1 MIHLQHHSNDPGFVT
16 VIFELP
22 AQLWADKVS
31 LAGDFNNW
39 NKHGLSIRHDRD
51 GCWRLRMLMVTGRCY
66 QFCYVVD
73 GAWFCEPS
81 TPSTSVLVPNVG
93 QRIVSVL
100 DTSLPLKKIAV

>member
-1 MIHLQHHSNDPGFVT
+1 MIHIQHHSDNPGFVT

-39 NKHGLSIRHDRD
+39 NKRNLPFRHDRD
-51 GCWRLRMLMVTGRCY
+51 GCWRLRILMVTGHCY

-73 GAWFCEPS
+73 DAWFCEPS
-81 TPSTSVLVPNVG
+81 TASTSALVPNVG
-93 QRIVSVL
+93 HRIVSLL
-100 DTSLPLKKIAV
+100 DTSLPQKMLVA